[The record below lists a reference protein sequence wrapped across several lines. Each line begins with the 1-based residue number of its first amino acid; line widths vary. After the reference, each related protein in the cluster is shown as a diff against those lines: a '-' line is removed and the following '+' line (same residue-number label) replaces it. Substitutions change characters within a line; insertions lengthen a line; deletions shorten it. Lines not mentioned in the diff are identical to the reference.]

1 MIFWVKSYN
10 TAKTTVFSVAAIN
23 IIPLGVG
30 FRGPLTGLGTA
41 RDTAHVVSQINI
53 LTIIGA
59 LTSSWISDSLPR
71 SARWPSMAFAS
82 FAGII
87 FPIALAATP
96 VHPAN
101 RGTRWALYC
110 E

>member
-1 MIFWVKSYN
+1 VIFWVKSYN

-30 FRGPLTGLGTA
+30 LSGPLIGLGAA
-41 RDTAHVVSQINI
+41 RGTAHVVSQINI

-87 FPIALAATP
+87 FPIALATTP